1 MCRLEPLNPGA
12 AVTYLPH
19 STPGDNCL
27 AKIKKLSSSS
37 SSYKKVQLVFYLDA
51 LISLLPTNISQVII
65 VRLFQATKT
74 YNMEKI
80 SQCSILMLS
89 LLPIKIS
96 QVIIV
101 RLFQATKTYN
111 LEKISQCSILM
122 LSLLP
127 ILHALFY
134 ILGTQMSFYLAQ
146 LQKALWFITSM
157 FFQYSPS
164 FLALSLSILGFG
176 LPPEQRILMHV
187 FIYFCYDWF

>member
-89 LLPIKIS
+89 LLPI
-96 QVIIV
+96 
-101 RLFQATKTYN
+101 
-111 LEKISQCSILM
+111 
-122 LSLLP
+122 
-127 ILHALFY
+127 LHALFY

-176 LPPEQRILMHV
+176 LPPEQRIVMHV